1 MRAAPPIASA
11 SEYRAPDRAGRARRM
26 ARASRAPKL
35 ACAGRARR
43 RARATVTA
51 LAASGAVVVA
61 AVDPAAASAH
71 AASKATNSF
80 VQRNLIADN
89 ASFGAAFTDTNLT
102 NAWGLAA
109 GPQTWLSDNNSGV
122 VTAYS
127 GGVHGSPVTLQLT
140 EPVPGG
146 NPTGQVFN
154 ATASSAKPAFPVGGT
169 SGPPAFFIVSS
180 DSIGPTQSPG
190 AIAAWSGGTSFVVE
204 DSPTGGPGGTTPS
217 GAVFKGLAVTTTA
230 TAGPELL
237 AADVANGTVDVFD
250 RNFAPVAVPGEFTDP
265 QVPAGFAPFG
275 IQVLKKKVYV
285 SYVMQNATKT
295 DGVPG
300 AGLGFVDVYS
310 VDGKLVRHLVM
321 GGTGSPLDEPWGM
334 AIAPRHF
341 GPFSGKLLVGNLGDG
356 RINVFSP
363 KNGMFMGTLM
373 GKSGMPLTI
382 DGLWGLTVGSNAF
395 GGSTSVVFSAGP
407 NGYADGLVGT
417 LSPG

>member
-1 MRAAPPIASA
+1 MRDATPIASA
-11 SEYRAPDRAGRARRM
+11 SEYRTPDRARRARR
-26 ARASRAPKL
+26 L
-35 ACAGRARR
+35 AGAGRARR
-43 RARATVTA
+43 RARATVAA
-51 LAASGAVVVA
+51 LAVSGAIVVA
-61 AVDPAAASAH
+61 AVSPVAASAH
-71 AASKATNSF
+71 AAKAANSF
-80 VQRNLIADN
+80 VQTNLVADN
-89 ASFGAAFTDTNLT
+89 ASFGAALTDTNLT

-109 GPQTWLSDNNSGV
+109 GPQTLLWVSDNNSGV

-127 GGVHGSPVTLQLT
+127 GGVHGSPVMLQLT

-154 ATASSAKPAFPVGGT
+154 PTGSTAKPAFPVGGM
-169 SGPPAFFIVSS
+169 SGSPAFFIVSS
-180 DSIGPTQSPG
+180 DSIGATQSPG
-190 AIAAWSGGTSFVVE
+190 EIAAWSGGTSFVVE

-217 GAVFKGLAVTTTA
+217 GAVFKGLAITTTA
-230 TAGPELL
+230 KAGPELL

-250 RNFAPVAVPGEFTDP
+250 RNFAPVSAPGAFTDP
-265 QVPAGFAPFG
+265 QIPAGFAPFG

-310 VDGKLVRHLVM
+310 GGGKLVRHLVA

-341 GPFSGKLLVGNLGDG
+341 GPFSGKLLVGDLGDG
-356 RINVFSP
+356 RINVFNP

-373 GKSGMPLTI
+373 GKNGMPLTI
-382 DGLWGLTVGSNAF
+382 DGLWGLAVGSNVF